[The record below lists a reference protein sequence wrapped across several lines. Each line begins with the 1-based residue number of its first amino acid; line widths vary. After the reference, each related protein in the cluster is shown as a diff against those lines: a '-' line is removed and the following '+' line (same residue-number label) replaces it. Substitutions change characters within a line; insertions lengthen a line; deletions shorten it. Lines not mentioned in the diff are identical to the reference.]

1 MKRTS
6 MPGDVERRYGAPLR
20 VIECDELSPGEK
32 IEVLENW
39 RLDLVEL
46 QTAADENM
54 AETEPDCS
62 EAAEKLREVN
72 SALVI
77 ARRARRGSG

>member
-20 VIECDELSPGEK
+20 VIESEELTPGEK
-32 IEVLENW
+32 IELLENW
-39 RLDLVEL
+39 RLDLMEL

-54 AETEPDCS
+54 AGSEPDS
-62 EAAEKLREVN
+62 GEAAEKLREVN